1 MIINTQLPKD
11 LSDRPL
17 KEQETILAQIYMAI
31 GKAEKE
37 IFDKLAVVRGKI
49 GAGGK

>member
-17 KEQETILAQIYMAI
+17 KEQEKILAEIYMKVGEI
-31 GKAEKE
+31 EKV
-37 IFDKLAVVRGKI
+37 IFDKLAVVRGKL
-49 GAGGK
+49 ATKN